1 MKVPI
6 TIITGYLGS
15 GKTTLLRNIL
25 KTSGQKL
32 AVIMNEFGEIN
43 IDGKIIKGKNINMVE
58 LQGGCVCCSLTG
70 EFEAAVKEIIEKA
83 KPDAII
89 VETTGVA
96 EPDAVVVDIQD
107 NLPELRLDAVVTV
120 ADADAIIKFP
130 AIGHTGK
137 MQLEIADIILLNK
150 IDLVNKEQLKEVED
164 KLRLINSNA
173 VIFKTKKSKINN
185 ECLFGLNA
193 KKTLKDIKNRKKHEA
208 KESYFYFETKKLI
221 EKERFENF
229 IKKLPKSIYRAKGF
243 IKSNEGD
250 LLFNYVAGRF
260 DFEAFKTDSTELV
273 FIGKNADK
281 AKNIIIQELEKT
293 WL

>member
-1 MKVPI
+1 MRTPI
-6 TIITGYLGS
+6 TIITGYLGA

-25 KTSGQKL
+25 KSAAQKL

-83 KPDAII
+83 KPDAIV

-107 NLPELRLDAVVTV
+107 NLPELRLDAVITV
-120 ADADAIIKFP
+120 ADADAIMRFP
-130 AIGHTGK
+130 TIGHTGK
-137 MQLEIADIILLNK
+137 MQLEMADIILLNK
-150 IDLVNKEQLKEVED
+150 IDLVSKLQLKEVEN
-164 KLRLINSNA
+164 KLKSINNNA
-173 VIFKTKKSKINN
+173 IIFKTKKCSIDN
-185 ECLFGLNA
+185 EYLFGINT
-193 KKTLKDIKNRKKHEA
+193 KKAVKKHKAHEL
-208 KESYFYFETKKLI
+208 KENCFYFETKKLI
-221 EKERFENF
+221 DRKKFDSF

-250 LLFNYVAGRF
+250 LLFNYVAGRHELE
-260 DFEAFKTDSTELV
+260 DFKADNTELV
-273 FIGKNADK
+273 FIGEDVDK
-281 AKNIIIQELEKT
+281 AKDDIIRELKKT
-293 WL
+293 EL